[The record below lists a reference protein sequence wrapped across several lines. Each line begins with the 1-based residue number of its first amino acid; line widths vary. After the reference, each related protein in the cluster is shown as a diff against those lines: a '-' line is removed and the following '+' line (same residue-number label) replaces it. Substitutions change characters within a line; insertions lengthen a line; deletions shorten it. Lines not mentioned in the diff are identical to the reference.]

1 LGEEGPDFIDGNLGA
16 DRILGGDGD
25 DALFDGENRRG
36 ARDVLLGGDGNDFL
50 FPGNKP
56 ARQDIVVCGGGRDTA
71 YADRTDV
78 LIDCER
84 VLFRAPTGRS
94 LRTYSRGSSAP
105 LNNCHNRGGPGSSSL
120 VPSACPY
127 PPKCLEEEFCELRL

>member
-1 LGEEGPDFIDGNLGA
+1 MDGNLGA

-36 ARDVLLGGDGNDFL
+36 ARDVLLGGEGDDLL

-56 ARQDIVVCGGGRDTA
+56 ARQDVGDCGGGRDTA
-71 YADRTDV
+71 YADRKDV

-84 VLFRAPTGRS
+84 VLFRPPTGEVFADLFERFFG
-94 LRTYSRGSSAP
+94 GS
-105 LNNCHNRGGPGSSSL
+105 
-120 VPSACPY
+120 
-127 PPKCLEEEFCELRL
+127 